1 MNKDPITNSKRIV
14 IKVGTSTLTHANGK
28 MNIRHIEN
36 LCKVLCDLQNS
47 GKELILVSSGA
58 IGVGVGKLGLKSR
71 PDETSKKQA
80 LAAIGQCELMFM
92 YDKFFGEYS
101 QTVAQVLLTADI
113 VDHKKSRE
121 NVQNTFGELMNLG
134 VIPIVNENDT
144 VATDELEGLSI
155 GDNDTL
161 SAIVAKLAEAELLV
175 ILTDID
181 GLYDKDPRSFSDAAR
196 ISYVPV
202 IDEKIVRLAGGA
214 GSKFGTGGMAT
225 KVSAAKISTAAGIP
239 CCVICGDH
247 PENLYDLF
255 DGKDIGT
262 VFGCPESTTERSSL

>member
-1 MNKDPITNSKRIV
+1 MNKNRIINSNRIV
-14 IKVGTSTLTHANGK
+14 VKVGTSTLTHPNGK
-28 MNIRHIEN
+28 TNIRHIEK
-36 LCKVLCDLQNS
+36 LCRVLCDLKNS

-58 IGVGVGKLGLKSR
+58 IGVGVGKLNLSSR
-71 PDETSKKQA
+71 PEETSKKQA

-92 YDKFFGEYS
+92 YDKFFGEFN

-113 VDHKKSRE
+113 VDHDKSRK
-121 NVQNTFGELMNLG
+121 NVQNTFSELMALG

-144 VATDELEGLSI
+144 VATDELEGRNF

-161 SAIVAKLAEAELLV
+161 SAIVATLADADLLV

-181 GLYDKDPRSFSDAAR
+181 GLYNKDPRKYADALR
-196 ISYVPV
+196 IAHVPV
-202 IDEKIVRLAGGA
+202 INEEIEKLAGGA

-239 CCVICGDH
+239 CCVIAGDA
-247 PENLYDLF
+247 PENLYELLS
-255 DGKDIGT
+255 GADIGT
-262 VFGCPESTTERSSL
+262 IFGNLED

>member
-1 MNKDPITNSKRIV
+1 MDKSKIVESKRIV
-14 IKVGTSTLTHANGK
+14 VKVGTSTLTHENGK

-47 GKELILVSSGA
+47 GKELVLVSSGA

-71 PDETSKKQA
+71 PAETSKKQA

-92 YDKFFGEYS
+92 YDKFFGEYN

-113 VDHKKSRE
+113 VDHDKSRQ
-121 NVQNTFGELMNLG
+121 NVQNTFAELMELG
-134 VIPIVNENDT
+134 VIPVVNENDT

-161 SAIVAKLAEAELLV
+161 SAIVAKLVGADLLV

-181 GLYDKDPRSFSDAAR
+181 GLYDRDPRKHKDAVR
-196 ISYVPV
+196 ISYVPS
-202 IDEKIVRLAGGA
+202 IDEEIIRLAGGA

-225 KVSAAKISTAAGIP
+225 KISAAEISTAAGIP
-239 CCVICGDH
+239 CCVMAGDD
-247 PENLYDLF
+247 PANLYTLF
-255 DGKDIGT
+255 DGADIGT
-262 VFGCPESTTERSSL
+262 VFGCIE